1 MLDNILRTTKNFI
14 YASKLIVSFFTQ
26 GTYLRSTIR
35 DPMKW
40 RKQATL
46 LTQEKSTG
54 FLREIHF
61 EVEKNYSRPDL
72 FANNKTYFMVCNHMS
87 YLDLIFLGSGEPAV
101 FVTSVEMRDT
111 PFLGDIAKLGG
122 AYFVERRD
130 RSKIPG
136 EVKELSQLM
145 RSGFNVFVFPEAT
158 STHGMHILPFKKAMF
173 SAAIEAQV
181 DVLPICLRY
190 EEVDGEPFNETNRDK
205 ICWYGDMPFLP
216 HFKQVMGLKS
226 LKVTVSYLDPIP
238 IAQYSDRHM
247 LAEASYKQI
256 SSHYFAQRHPS
267 FVAQSPA
274 GEARL

>member
-1 MLDNILRTTKNFI
+1 MILDFFAQGSYLKATAKN
-14 YASKLIVSFFTQ
+14 SQ
-26 GTYLRSTIR
+26 
-35 DPMKW
+35 DW
-40 RKQATL
+40 RQQATL
-46 LTQEKSTG
+46 LTQKKSRG
-54 FLREIHF
+54 FLKDIHF
-61 EVEKNYSRPDL
+61 EVQKVYSRPDL

-136 EVKELSQLM
+136 EVKELAGLL

-173 SAAIEAQV
+173 AAAVEAQV

-190 EEVDGEPFNETNRDK
+190 EEVDGEPFNEHNKDK

-216 HFKQVMGLKS
+216 HFQQVMGLKK
-226 LKVTVSYLDPIP
+226 LKVTVTYLDPLP
-238 IAQYSDRHM
+238 IAQYPDRHM
-247 LAEASYKQI
+247 LAEASYNQI
-256 SSHYFAQRHPS
+256 SQYYFANRDVS
-267 FVAQSPA
+267 FKPWPTAQ
-274 GEARL
+274 GAR